1 MIDHSA
7 FFDHVRRTLFDGALS
22 AGQRQRLALILD
34 RGQKHLTGP
43 GARPSLAYVLA
54 TAYHETG
61 RTMQPIRERGGK
73 AYLTR
78 NYDVRGANPKRA
90 RANGNTA
97 PGDGIRYAGR
107 GFVQLTWR
115 SNYRRIGDLLGID
128 LVESPD
134 KALDPAIAALILVRG
149 MQEGW
154 FTGRKLA
161 DYFTDVGAQWVQARR
176 IVNGLDR
183 ASLIAG
189 YAQAFDTALQAK
201 TPAGQALTAAA
212 AARTRSAASS
222 GEPLKSHSP
231 SATNSAPVAASGF
244 TMSGPAA

>member
-7 FFDHVRRTLFDGALS
+7 FFEHARRTLFDRTLS
-22 AGQRQRLALILD
+22 AGQRQGLALILD
-34 RGQKHLTGP
+34 RGQEVLAGA
-43 GARPSLAYVLA
+43 GARQALAYVLA

-78 NYDVRGANPKRA
+78 NYDVLGANPKRA
-90 RANGNTA
+90 RANGNTR

-134 KALDPAIAALILVRG
+134 KALEPAIAALILVRG

-161 DYFTDVGAQWVQARR
+161 DYFTEEESDRVQARR
-176 IVNGLDR
+176 IINGLDR
-183 ASLIAG
+183 ANLIAEH
-189 YAQAFDTALQAK
+189 AQKFEAALQAQGS
-201 TPAGQALTAAA
+201 PV
-212 AARTRSAASS
+212 RPSPPPPPRASVPPP
-222 GEPLKSHSP
+222 PL
-231 SATNSAPVAASGF
+231 ANR
-244 TMSGPAA
+244 